1 MTPQQVNYCELLFT
15 MIDREILPQS
25 FTSQMFHQTCTFEM
39 QTYVEWLL
47 SRWVILR
54 KNINHYPQKNNHKS
68 LDQIINDVCIF
79 NYG

>member
-15 MIDREILPQS
+15 MIDREILPKS
-25 FTSQMFHQTCTFEM
+25 FTSQMFHQTFEM

-47 SRWVILR
+47 NRWVVLR

-68 LDQIINDVCIF
+68 LDQIINDVCLF
-79 NYG
+79 NY